1 MQNRFDSKNSVGIKE
16 FFTRSALAKELK
28 TFNENQI
35 KEIENLEPDKSNTS
49 EVLEFSQFLYEDYKF
64 NNLILSDEKIRKQ
77 FSFAMAQCWFFT
89 RVFLQEHSNLSFLNC
104 FASPLSVIL
113 TTDYELILDEIETI
127 ENLTGKKINDIEY
140 PRPAKNPIQ
149 YKNRFSN
156 WNFLLELKRA
166 SLCDRKTLILIAN
179 AMSSQTQLLEY
190 SRIERDTCVEKSIDS
205 LCKYGLV
212 NLEIPLEN
220 LLKIITYQKICGFA
234 IENGVERVPPR
245 KNEVINLIMEEINHE
260 IISNF
265 VFSELNNPA
274 YGYNISK
281 ETFLLP
287 TIPNGKIFQDYIRNE
302 LNRLALYIEYIG
314 CVENKRRTIIS
325 PVLKKNKPG
334 KRPGDY
340 YEKHSHFDN
349 FEKAISYEDNIAEL
363 IPDDAAKVKKYWD
376 KNCEGIFHKICEKNM
391 KPPPA
396 MELCSEIISYWY
408 KIGVLEDYKKET
420 YHSTYKN
427 HWYWLL
433 SNYCSTL
440 LPREKT
446 NKLTPRIKSCAG
458 CGKRFREYS
467 VPNYIAEKVDFNIR
481 FCYRCY
487 RYIFGHRFMANN
499 TSNFRI
505 PKNEMLNYLFELSK
519 AAEII
524 PTRNY
529 MENILLPS
537 RPSIK
542 QEEVGK
548 TLLKMPAFDIYIEKF
563 GNWLNCLSQAGVLEN
578 GYRKTSRGIQCT
590 AKDGHLC
597 LSLGEKTID
606 DWLSD
611 HKIEHEKEV
620 LYPYDEKLNPNE
632 LSRTDWKVGK
642 VFIEYA
648 GLMNDTEYAKKMEIK
663 KELALKNQIRLIII
677 TSSDLFRLDE
687 ILKDLIS

>member
-1 MQNRFDSKNSVGIKE
+1 MQNRIDNKSIIGIKE
-16 FFTRSALAKELK
+16 FFTGSCLAKELK
-28 TFNENQI
+28 TFNENHI
-35 KEIENLEPDKSNTS
+35 KEIINLELNKNNTS
-49 EVLEFSQFLYEDYKF
+49 EIIEFSKFLYEECEF
-64 NNLILSDEKIRKQ
+64 NKLILSDEEIRKQ

-89 RVFLQEHSNLSFLNC
+89 RVFLRENIKFNFLNC

-113 TTDYELILDEIETI
+113 TSDYELILDEIEII
-127 ENLTGKKINDIEY
+127 ENLTGKKVSDLEY
-140 PRPAKNPIQ
+140 PRPSKKPID

-156 WNFLLELKRA
+156 WKFLVELKRA
-166 SLCDRKTLILIAN
+166 SLCDRKTLVLIAN
-179 AMSSQTQLLEY
+179 AMSSQTHLLEF
-190 SRIERDTCVEKSIDS
+190 SRIENDKCVENSIDS
-205 LCKYGLV
+205 LCEYGLV
-212 NLEIPLEN
+212 DLEVPLEN
-220 LLKIITYQKICGFA
+220 LLKIFTHQKISSFA
-234 IENGVERVPPR
+234 IDNGVVGIPTR
-245 KNEVINLIMEEINHE
+245 KNEVINLIMEKINHE

-265 VFSELNNPA
+265 VFSELNRPA

-302 LNRLALYIEYIG
+302 LNRLALYLEYIG
-314 CVENKRRTIIS
+314 YVENMRRTIIS
-325 PVLKKNKPG
+325 PVLKRNKPG

-340 YEKHSHFDN
+340 FENNYHFDD

-363 IPDDAAKVKKYWD
+363 KPDDIAKVKKYWD
-376 KNCEGIFHKICEKNM
+376 ENCEGILHKIGEKNL
-391 KPPPA
+391 KSPPA

-467 VPNYIAEKVDFNIR
+467 VPYYIAEKVDFNIR
-481 FCYRCY
+481 FCHQCY
-487 RYIFGHRFMANN
+487 RYIFGHRFMANK

-505 PKNEMLNYLFELSK
+505 PKKEMLNYLFELSK

-537 RPSIK
+537 RPSLK

-548 TLLKMPAFDIYIEKF
+548 ILLQMPAFDIYIEKF
-563 GNWLNCLSQAGVLEN
+563 GSWLNCLSQSGVLEN

-620 LYPYDEKLNPNE
+620 FYPYDEKLNPNE

-663 KELALKNQIRLIII
+663 KELALKNQIRLIRI